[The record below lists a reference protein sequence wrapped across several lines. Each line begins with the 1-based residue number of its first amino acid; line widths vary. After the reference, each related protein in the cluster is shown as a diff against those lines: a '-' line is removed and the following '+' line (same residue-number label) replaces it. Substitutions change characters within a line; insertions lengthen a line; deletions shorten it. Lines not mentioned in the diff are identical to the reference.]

1 MDKRKK
7 QTAKGEEVMAE
18 IDELFEVLNKMKQRY
33 EELSRET
40 QRDIGVLEYAEQ
52 TAKTGLDKFVIKIAR
67 ILRSE
72 QESRMAEDLT
82 LLELFLKLLS
92 EQARDVNIL
101 TQVVSS
107 LVSSNELMQE
117 KVESVA
123 DKTKEYD
130 EIMSFLKKWK
140 EEKEEEEREKEKYR

>member
-1 MDKRKK
+1 
-7 QTAKGEEVMAE
+7 MACPHE
-18 IDELFEVLNKMKQRY
+18 IDEYFKVLNKMKQRY
-33 EELSRET
+33 EELSKDI
-40 QRDIGVLEYAEQ
+40 QRDIGAFEYAEK
-52 TAKTGLDKFVIKIAR
+52 TVKTGLEKFVVKIAKT
-67 ILRSE
+67 LMSE

-92 EQARDVNIL
+92 EQARDINTL

-107 LVSSNELMQE
+107 LVSSNEVMQE

-140 EEKEEEEREKEKYR
+140 DEKEQEEKEKEKYR

>member
-1 MDKRKK
+1 
-7 QTAKGEEVMAE
+7 MACTHE
-18 IDELFEVLNKMKQRY
+18 IDELFKVLNKMKQRY
-33 EELSRET
+33 EELSKDI
-40 QRDIGVLEYAEQ
+40 QRDIGAFEYAEK
-52 TAKTGLDKFVIKIAR
+52 TAKTGLDKFIVKIAKT
-67 ILRSE
+67 LMSE

-92 EQARDVNIL
+92 EQARDINTL
-101 TQVVSS
+101 TQVMSS
-107 LVSSNELMQE
+107 LVSSNEVMQE

-140 EEKEEEEREKEKYR
+140 DEKEQEEMEKEKYR